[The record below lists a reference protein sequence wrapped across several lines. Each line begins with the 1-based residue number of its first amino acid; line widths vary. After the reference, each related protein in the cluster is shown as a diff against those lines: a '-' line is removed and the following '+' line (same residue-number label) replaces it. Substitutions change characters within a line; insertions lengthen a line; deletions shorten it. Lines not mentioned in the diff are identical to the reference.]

1 MVPDDTGSEKGVL
14 GGGVL
19 DSDERTGDGWL

>member
-14 GGGVL
+14 GGVGL